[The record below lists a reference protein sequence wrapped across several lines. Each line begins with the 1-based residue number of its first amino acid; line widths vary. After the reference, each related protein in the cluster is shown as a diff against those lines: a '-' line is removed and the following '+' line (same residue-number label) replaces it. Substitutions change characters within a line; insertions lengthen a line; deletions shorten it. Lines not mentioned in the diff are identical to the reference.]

1 MRKSANRGRLKMTLN
16 DIKSQRPGFIAGVTV
31 SALIAGSLFLLSR
44 PAPPEK
50 NLSATVKPGTGA
62 TAEAGKVERKKDTI
76 EIPIIYNDA
85 GSSTVV
91 LPVDSIPEAYAWRRN
106 VWSTSFLYLGDGTIS
121 VMKGY
126 RFGRVSFAA
135 GPWVRI
141 PRLDSPLHFR
151 RDGEIDAGVC
161 FAFTVWSDSFLF

>member
-1 MRKSANRGRLKMTLN
+1 MTLN
-16 DIKSQRPGFIAGVTV
+16 DIKNQRPGFIAGVIV
-31 SALIAGSLFLLSR
+31 SALVVAGLFILSR

-50 NLSATVKPGTGA
+50 HLSATVKPGTGA
-62 TAEAGKVERKKDTI
+62 TAEAGKVERKKDNI
-76 EIPIIYNDA
+76 EIPIKYDDA

-91 LPVDSIPEAYAWRRN
+91 LPVDSIPEAYAWRHE
-106 VWSTSFLYLGDGTIS
+106 VWSTSFLYFGDGTLSIL
-121 VMKGY
+121 KGY

-151 RDGEIDAGVC
+151 CDGEIDAGVC
-161 FAFTVWSDSFLF
+161 FAFTVWSNSFLF